1 MSIKRSRCFRTSSS
15 EKKHKP
21 GSVLLCSSLIIY
33 LCDLPSKT
41 GRAALQFDCSNIL
54 GLHGLTA
61 HKVYLA
67 SFIAKDC
74 GGLLHPLF
82 TLTRRRFVSVALS
95 VTNSF
100 KFAPG
105 LFTRCGALC
114 SPDFP
119 PRLTGAMKSFFS
131 VAKLFIIHHISVLF
145 LEHEN

>member
-1 MSIKRSRCFRTSSS
+1 MPWGTSIL

-41 GRAALQFDCSNIL
+41 GRAALQFDYSNIL

-67 SFIAKDC
+67 SSITRIC

-95 VTNSF
+95 VVQFFNCT
-100 KFAPG
+100 PG
-105 LFTRCGALC
+105 LFTRCGALR

-119 PRLTGAMKSFFS
+119 PCFTRAMKSFFS
-131 VAKLFIIHHISVLF
+131 IAKLFISDHIF
-145 LEHEN
+145 RFIFGA